1 MSYQTAEDILKKWEL
16 TTEQKAEGREV
27 EEIKKAIATA
37 RAAIHEA
44 KVRYVKQRLRS
55 KSRKK
60 AEEDPYEELKDYE
73 SRQQIH
79 DDYGWGFI
87 TEARMDRLFE
97 LWDAREESHRRG
109 AAGGAFEDYVTRM
122 LDTAWAAVGEEHAE
136 RIEAYE
142 RQMRQRGE
150 RADQIAKE
158 NNERTRRRE
167 AGEII

>member
-1 MSYQTAEDILKKWEL
+1 MSYQTAEDILAKWEL
-16 TTEQKAEGREV
+16 TAEQKAEGREV

-37 RAAIHEA
+37 RGAIHEA
-44 KVRYVKQRLRS
+44 KVRYIKQRLRS

-97 LWDAREESHRRG
+97 LWDAREESRRRG
-109 AAGGAFEDYVTRM
+109 ATGGTFEDYVTRM

-136 RIEAYE
+136 RIEAYD
-142 RQMRQRGE
+142 RQMRQREE
-150 RADQIAKE
+150 RAAQIAKE

>member
-1 MSYQTAEDILKKWEL
+1 MSYQTAEDILAKWEL

-37 RAAIHEA
+37 RGAIHEA
-44 KVRYVKQRLRS
+44 KVRYIKQRLRS

-73 SRQQIH
+73 SRRQIH

-87 TEARMDRLFE
+87 TEARMERLFE
-97 LWDAREESHRRG
+97 LWDAREESRRRG
-109 AAGGAFEDYVTRM
+109 AAGGTFEDYVTRM
-122 LDTAWAAVGEEHAE
+122 LDTDWAAVGEEHAE
-136 RIEAYE
+136 RIEAYD
-142 RQMRQRGE
+142 RQMRQREE
-150 RADQIAKE
+150 RAAQIAKE

>member
-1 MSYQTAEDILKKWEL
+1 MSYQTAEDILAKIKPSKE
-16 TTEQKAEGREV
+16 EIDEAREV

-37 RAAIHEA
+37 RGAIHEA
-44 KVRYVKQRLRS
+44 KVRYIKQRLRS
-55 KSRKK
+55 RSRKK
-60 AEEDPYEELKDYE
+60 AEEDPHEELKDYE

-97 LWDAREESHRRG
+97 LWDAREESRRRG
-109 AAGGAFEDYVTRM
+109 AGAGTFEDYVTRM

-136 RIEAYE
+136 RIAAYDQKMRRRQEDAE
-142 RQMRQRGE
+142 R
-150 RADQIAKE
+150 IAKE

>member
-55 KSRKK
+55 RSRKK
-60 AEEDPYEELKDYE
+60 AEEDPYEGLKDYE

-97 LWDAREESHRRG
+97 LWDAREESRRRG
-109 AAGGAFEDYVTRM
+109 AAGGTFEDYVTRM
-122 LDTAWAAVGEEHAE
+122 LDTAWAAVGEEYAE
-136 RIEAYE
+136 RIEVYD
-142 RQMRQRGE
+142 RQMRQREE